1 MIVSH
6 IDPVIT
12 VTACFILADILTG
25 FAKAV
30 YLKEIN
36 SKVLKRGAWSKSGF
50 FGLIVFAYM
59 LQWAAF
65 HVNLG
70 LEVPAVTTVC
80 LYIILTESVS
90 IFENLC
96 IINPKL
102 KDSPLGSLFL
112 HDNSIEEKEDR

>member
-1 MIVSH
+1 MIVNY
-6 IDPVIT
+6 IEPIVII
-12 VTACFILADILTG
+12 TAVFILADIITG
-25 FAKAV
+25 IAKGI
-30 YLKEIN
+30 YLKEVN

-65 HVNLG
+65 QIDLG
-70 LEVPAVTTVC
+70 FEVPAVASVC
-80 LYIILTESVS
+80 LYIILTEAVS

-112 HDNSIEEKEDR
+112 HDRSIEEKEDR